1 MQSLTTCVAL
11 AGVLCSP
18 LRCRLDGAEGIERRI
33 NSTRRLEQEAMAMI
47 TAVPISGNPGWDSRC
62 FLKYWTSRGHRQDQG
77 ARACCPD

>member
-33 NSTRRLEQEAMAMI
+33 NATRRLEQEAMAMI
-47 TAVPISGNPGWDSRC
+47 TAVP
-62 FLKYWTSRGHRQDQG
+62 L
-77 ARACCPD
+77 